1 MKKLLAILLL
11 LNLNL
16 HAAEEGLLHQWRF
29 DQAKNGKVSAKIG
42 AAVNYNGTAQLVEEG
57 GLSQLRLKGTDSRA
71 WVTDDHNTVKVPKKS
86 ITVEAWISPAASMR
100 WGGIAGVIQD
110 NGDYERGWLLGYV
123 NRKFSFALASK
134 GHQRLT
140 YLQGTTDFKDE
151 LWYHVVGTYDGED
164 LKVYVNGKLEATEA
178 KHSGD
183 IIYPPKA
190 TFELGGYK
198 DDNEFYRG
206 AISLHEISIH
216 EKALEADVIAKR
228 FASRKNE
235 FPLPPDPLRFVSLP
249 QLRWKKRDTLQIE
262 WELPE
267 SLPVEISW
275 KRADGTG
282 LRKIP
287 AKAGKKGET
296 LIDQLKPQG
305 EYLYRFTA
313 RNTAGTEFTSEWFKF
328 DTSFY
333 KFVSLPQLRWKK
345 RNTLQMEWEFSH
357 PLPMEI
363 SWKRAEDKDSRKIP
377 VKAGKKGVALIDQL
391 KPQGEYLYRF
401 TAQGATEPEFTSEW
415 YKFDTSFYYR
425 LPSIPNRPNPFT
437 EDGMMR
443 TVQSAAKQILSK
455 NEFDQGYALILGS
468 VGGRLAYELARQTEL
483 QVVVVEPDET
493 KAQTARKA
501 LSRAG
506 LYGSRVSVHQGNL
519 DNLPYGPYFANL
531 ITSGSMLTEGN
542 LPGQDASQLMD
553 LLRPA
558 GGVVVLGHMSGKL
571 NEQSIQDWFSKG
583 GTQCTVSDANGGLW
597 AYVKRGKLEGAGDWT
612 HQYGSA
618 DNTTN
623 SRDDLVRGEMGILWW
638 GEPGPRPMPDRGGR
652 NPAPL
657 SANGRM
663 FVQGDRVLFGMDA
676 YNGTVLW
683 TFFSPEMRRSNMPRD
698 GSNMVATDDT
708 LYITIGGECIAL
720 NAQTGKR
727 EISVKAPQGRD
738 VGWLSAN
745 NKQLLTTT
753 VKNSSNYEADSGEWY
768 DGVGAADVQRVVSDA
783 LLSHNSVT
791 GKEQWA
797 YRGGAVMN
805 STITIAEDIIYF
817 VESRNAKLS
826 QSANS
831 RIAPAELTSQH
842 LVALN
847 RASGEKL
854 WEKPVDFSKC
864 ENMLY
869 LIHAEGTLVASGS
882 DRNKKYHIYAYDVSS
897 PALRFGTENPEIPEL
912 WRKNATGSGS
922 KGDANRQN
930 HHGGHLQHPLV
941 VGQTLYSDWRAFD
954 LRSGDR
960 KKNITV
966 PERRGCGNM
975 AASNHSMFYRH
986 HSQTMWDLDTGTTTT
1001 LQGSRTGCWLGIIP
1015 AQGLMLAPESSGG
1028 CSCLSEHIAIQ
1039 TSAAWIPKASLKKPK
1054 KKR

>member
-29 DQAKNGKVSAKIG
+29 DQAKNGKVPAKIG
-42 AAVNYNGTAQLVEEG
+42 SAANYTGTAQLVEES
-57 GLSQLRLKGTDSRA
+57 GLSQLQLKGTDSRA
-71 WVTDDHNTVKVPKKS
+71 WVTDDYNTVKVPKKS

-216 EKALEADVIAKR
+216 EKALEAEVIAKR

-262 WELPE
+262 WEL
-267 SLPVEISW
+267 
-275 KRADGTG
+275 
-282 LRKIP
+282 
-287 AKAGKKGET
+287 
-296 LIDQLKPQG
+296 
-305 EYLYRFTA
+305 
-313 RNTAGTEFTSEWFKF
+313 
-328 DTSFY
+328 
-333 KFVSLPQLRWKK
+333 
-345 RNTLQMEWEFSH
+345 SH

-363 SWKRAEDKDSRKIP
+363 SWKRAGNKDSRKIP

-425 LPSIPNRPNPFT
+425 LPSISQRPNPFT

-468 VGGRLAYELARQTEL
+468 AGGRLAYELARQTEL

-501 LSRAG
+501 LARAG

-542 LPGQDASQLMD
+542 LPGQDATQLMD

-558 GGVVVLGHMSGKL
+558 GGVVILGHMAGKL
-571 NEQSIQDWFSKG
+571 SEQSIQDWFRKG

-597 AYVKRGKLEGAGDWT
+597 AHVKRGKLEGAGDWT

-708 LYITIGGECIAL
+708 IYITIGGECIAL

-753 VKNSSNYEADSGEWY
+753 VKNGSNYEADSGEWY

-783 LLSHNSVT
+783 LLSHNSAT

-922 KGDANRQN
+922 KGDAKRQN

-960 KKNITV
+960 KKNINV

>member
-1 MKKLLAILLL
+1 
-11 LNLNL
+11 
-16 HAAEEGLLHQWRF
+16 
-29 DQAKNGKVSAKIG
+29 
-42 AAVNYNGTAQLVEEG
+42 
-57 GLSQLRLKGTDSRA
+57 
-71 WVTDDHNTVKVPKKS
+71 
-86 ITVEAWISPAASMR
+86 
-100 WGGIAGVIQD
+100 
-110 NGDYERGWLLGYV
+110 
-123 NRKFSFALASK
+123 
-134 GHQRLT
+134 
-140 YLQGTTDFKDE
+140 
-151 LWYHVVGTYDGED
+151 
-164 LKVYVNGKLEATEA
+164 
-178 KHSGD
+178 
-183 IIYPPKA
+183 
-190 TFELGGYK
+190 
-198 DDNEFYRG
+198 
-206 AISLHEISIH
+206 
-216 EKALEADVIAKR
+216 
-228 FASRKNE
+228 
-235 FPLPPDPLRFVSLP
+235 
-249 QLRWKKRDTLQIE
+249 
-262 WELPE
+262 
-267 SLPVEISW
+267 
-275 KRADGTG
+275 
-282 LRKIP
+282 
-287 AKAGKKGET
+287 
-296 LIDQLKPQG
+296 
-305 EYLYRFTA
+305 
-313 RNTAGTEFTSEWFKF
+313 
-328 DTSFY
+328 
-333 KFVSLPQLRWKK
+333 
-345 RNTLQMEWEFSH
+345 
-357 PLPMEI
+357 
-363 SWKRAEDKDSRKIP
+363 
-377 VKAGKKGVALIDQL
+377 
-391 KPQGEYLYRF
+391 
-401 TAQGATEPEFTSEW
+401 
-415 YKFDTSFYYR
+415 
-425 LPSIPNRPNPFT
+425 
-437 EDGMMR
+437 MR

-468 VGGRLAYELARQTEL
+468 AGGRLAYELARQTEL

-501 LSRAG
+501 LARAG

-531 ITSGSMLTEGN
+531 ITSGSMLIDGN

-571 NEQSIQDWFSKG
+571 NEQSIQDWFRKG
-583 GTQCTVSDANGGLW
+583 GAQCTVSDANGGLW
-597 AYVKRGKLEGAGDWT
+597 AHVKRGKLEGAGDWT

-657 SANGRM
+657 AANGRM

-753 VKNSSNYEADSGEWY
+753 VKNGSNYEADSGEWY

-783 LLSHNSVT
+783 LLSHNSAT

-847 RASGEKL
+847 RTSGEKL

-922 KGDANRQN
+922 KGDAKRQN

-960 KKNITV
+960 KKNINV

>member
-1 MKKLLAILLL
+1 M
-11 LNLNL
+11 
-16 HAAEEGLLHQWRF
+16 
-29 DQAKNGKVSAKIG
+29 
-42 AAVNYNGTAQLVEEG
+42 
-57 GLSQLRLKGTDSRA
+57 
-71 WVTDDHNTVKVPKKS
+71 
-86 ITVEAWISPAASMR
+86 
-100 WGGIAGVIQD
+100 
-110 NGDYERGWLLGYV
+110 
-123 NRKFSFALASK
+123 
-134 GHQRLT
+134 
-140 YLQGTTDFKDE
+140 
-151 LWYHVVGTYDGED
+151 
-164 LKVYVNGKLEATEA
+164 
-178 KHSGD
+178 
-183 IIYPPKA
+183 
-190 TFELGGYK
+190 
-198 DDNEFYRG
+198 
-206 AISLHEISIH
+206 
-216 EKALEADVIAKR
+216 
-228 FASRKNE
+228 
-235 FPLPPDPLRFVSLP
+235 
-249 QLRWKKRDTLQIE
+249 
-262 WELPE
+262 
-267 SLPVEISW
+267 EISW

-313 RNTAGTEFTSEWFKF
+313 RNTAGTEFASEWFKF

-345 RNTLQMEWEFSH
+345 RDTLQMEWEFSH

-425 LPSIPNRPNPFT
+425 LPSISQRPNPFT

-468 VGGRLAYELARQTEL
+468 AGGRLAYELARQTEL

-501 LSRAG
+501 LARAG

-542 LPGQDASQLMD
+542 LPGQDATQLMD

-571 NEQSIQDWFSKG
+571 NEQSIQDWFRKG

-597 AYVKRGKLEGAGDWT
+597 AHVKRGKLEGAGDWT

-698 GSNMVATDDT
+698 GSNMVATDDV

-720 NAQTGKR
+720 DAQTGKR

-753 VKNSSNYEADSGEWY
+753 VKNGSNYEADSGEWY

-783 LLSHNSVT
+783 LLSHNSAT

-922 KGDANRQN
+922 KGDAKRQN

-960 KKNITV
+960 KKNINV